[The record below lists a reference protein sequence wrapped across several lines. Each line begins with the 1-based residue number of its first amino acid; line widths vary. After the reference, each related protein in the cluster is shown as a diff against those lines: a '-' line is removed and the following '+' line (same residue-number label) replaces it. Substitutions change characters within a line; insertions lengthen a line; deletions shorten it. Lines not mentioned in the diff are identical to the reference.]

1 MRIPLASAVY
11 QYRLID
17 NPDAWLIMLAPGCGI
32 EEARRVLDLQYPGR
46 VLAVRGHQ
54 VASRGTE
61 QSL

>member
-46 VLAVRGHQ
+46 VLAVRGHHNQ
-54 VASRGTE
+54 PIGV
-61 QSL
+61 